1 MRLATTLALGLCIAL
16 SAPIVANATD
26 GVSLIDARGH
36 HARGHHMQQTVYRS
50 FNPAA
55 TAFVPTARSDVDKSD
70 GLSRHRDDCN
80 YGCIDN

>member
-1 MRLATTLALGLCIAL
+1 MRLFTTLTLGLCIAL
-16 SAPIVANATD
+16 SAPIAANASD
-26 GVSLIDARGH
+26 GVALINARGIQ
-36 HARGHHMQQTVYRS
+36 RGIHMHQTVYRS

>member
-16 SAPIVANATD
+16 SAPIVANASD
-26 GVSLIDARGH
+26 GVALINARGV
-36 HARGHHMQQTVYRS
+36 HMQQTVYRS

-55 TAFVPTARSDVDKSD
+55 TAFVPTARSGVDKSD

>member
-1 MRLATTLALGLCIAL
+1 MRLFTTLTLGLCIAL
-16 SAPIVANATD
+16 SAPIAANASD
-26 GVSLIDARGH
+26 GVALINARGI
-36 HARGHHMQQTVYRS
+36 HMQQTVYRS

-55 TAFVPTARSDVDKSD
+55 TAFVPTARSDVDKSE